1 MRAYLKTLIKKGPPS
16 LVRWG
21 HVLYDLMPPSVR
33 YGKPWTEAFSLVKE
47 TERWDK
53 RRLIQYQEERLES
66 LLLHCYENVPYYRQV
81 FQERDMKPGDIQS
94 IDDLKKLP
102 TLTKETVRK
111 RRSDLL
117 AANISA
123 FERDP
128 AHTSGS
134 SGTPL
139 DFFMDKTTRPLD
151 RALVLR
157 HLMSLGYKKGD
168 RLAFFNGLPLADPDM
183 LSLYLPGS
191 RELRLT
197 FHQVDDRRLEMM
209 VDRLEQFKPAFIN
222 AWPSCL
228 YILAKWME
236 KNNRSI
242 QPPKYIVTSSETQYP
257 HIREKVERV
266 FGCRVID
273 WYGQEESCAVA
284 VQCPLGRG
292 YHIQMEMGIIEMLPA
307 ADNRRRIIGTCLHN
321 AAMPFVRYETGD
333 LAVEGEGSCPCGLP
347 HPTVQQILGRQAD
360 FVVTPERSIV
370 SPLILHFSF
379 YNLDEIREAQIIQE
393 DLNTLRILI
402 APWECI
408 SADTK
413 EKVLREMR
421 SRLQSPGMHLIIEEV
436 DCIANAPNCFKKPFL
451 VSHVPQDDRFPCGKD

>member
-21 HVLYDLMPPSVR
+21 HVLYDLMPPSLR

-53 RRLIQYQEERLES
+53 RRLIQYQEERLEC

-81 FQERDMKPGDIQS
+81 FQERDLKPGDIQS

-111 RRSDLL
+111 RKDDLL
-117 AANISA
+117 ATNVSA

-157 HLMSLGYKKGD
+157 HLMSLGYGKGD

-209 VDRLEQFKPAFIN
+209 VDRLEQFRPAFIN

-242 QPPKYIVTSSETQYP
+242 PPPKYIVTSSETQYP
-257 HIREKVERV
+257 HIREKVESV
-266 FGCRVID
+266 FRCRVID

-284 VQCPLGRG
+284 VQCPLGQG
-292 YHIQMEMGIIEMLPA
+292 YHIQMEMGLIEMLPA
-307 ADNRRRIIGTCLHN
+307 ADDHRRIIGTCLHN

-333 LAVEGEGSCPCGLP
+333 LAVEGDGNCPCGRP
-347 HPTVQQILGRQAD
+347 HPTVQKILGRQAD
-360 FVVTPERSIV
+360 FVVTPEGSIV

-421 SRLQSPGMHLIIEEV
+421 SRLQSPGMQLIIEEV
-436 DCIANAPNCFKKPFL
+436 DCIPSAPNCFKKPFL
-451 VSHVPQDDRFPCGKD
+451 VSRVPLDDRFPAFKD

>member
-1 MRAYLKTLIKKGPPS
+1 MRAYLKTLIKNGPPP

-21 HVLYDLMPPSVR
+21 HVLYDLLPPALR
-33 YGKPWTEAFSLVKE
+33 YGKPWKEALTLVKE
-47 TERWDK
+47 SEKWDK
-53 RRLIQYQEERLES
+53 RRLIQYQEERLEC
-66 LLLHCYENVPYYRQV
+66 LLRHCYENVPYYRQV
-81 FQERDMKPGDIQS
+81 FQDRDMKPEDIQS
-94 IDDLKKLP
+94 IDDLKKFP

-111 RRSDLL
+111 RKNDLL
-117 AANISA
+117 ATNISVLG
-123 FERDP
+123 RNP

-151 RALVLR
+151 RVLILR
-157 HLMSLGYKKGD
+157 HLLLLGYEKGD
-168 RLAFFNGLPLADPDM
+168 RLAFFNGLPLADPNM

-191 RELRLT
+191 KELRLT

-236 KNNRSI
+236 RNGRSI
-242 QPPKYIVTSSETQYP
+242 PPPKYIVTSSETQYP
-257 HIREKVERV
+257 HIREKVESV
-266 FGCRVID
+266 FQSRIID

-284 VQCPLGRG
+284 VQCPLAQG
-292 YHIQMEMGIIEMLPA
+292 YHIQMEMSIIEMLPGA
-307 ADNRRRIIGTCLHN
+307 GDRRQIAGTCLHN

-333 LAVEGEGSCPCGLP
+333 LAVEGNGHCPCGLP
-347 HPTVQQILGRQAD
+347 HPTIKEIIGRQAD
-360 FVVTPERSIV
+360 FVVTPEGSII

-379 YNLDEIREAQIIQE
+379 YNLDEIRETQIIQE

-402 APWECI
+402 VPWDRITTE
-408 SADTK
+408 TK
-413 EKVLREMR
+413 EKILHEMR
-421 SRLQSPGMHLIIEEV
+421 SRLQSPGMQLIIQEV
-436 DCIANAPNCFKKPFL
+436 DGIACEPNRFKKPFL
-451 VSHVPQDDRFPCGKD
+451 VSRVPLDDRFPHSGL